1 MKTAIVTPA
10 IHDPERLFGAERHFL
25 GMVQAF
31 KRQVDTDW
39 IQVPISEARWETIL
53 QGYLDCYDLDLSA
66 YDLVVST
73 KSPTCMV
80 QHPNHICWLLHQI
93 RVFYDRFD
101 DEYGKLPGSA
111 LAERQHQRQTIQRLD
126 GQGFNRVRKIFTNG
140 QETARRLKLYNG
152 FDAEV
157 LYPPVFTQG
166 QYCAGQE
173 HFLLPGRLHRWKRV
187 DLAIRAMQHLSSDVP
202 LLIAGSGEDEAE
214 FRRLAGDDPRIR
226 FLGFVSDAEML
237 KLYAD
242 ALAVL
247 FVPKDEDFGYIAVEA
262 MLSHKPVIVCTDSGE
277 PARLVQNGR
286 SGFVVDPDPVEI
298 AGAMGIL
305 AANRE
310 LAREM
315 GEHAF
320 QSAPSQ
326 SWDSAVQRLIEA
338 ASPPRTHWASAA
350 SPSPERNFTSLL
362 VADNQV
368 LDPPVGGGRV
378 RIYELYR
385 HLAMLDFDITYV
397 GAYDWP
403 GPAYREQILAPH
415 FRECVTPLTQPHFAR
430 DRRYQRATGGKTTI
444 DVTIPKLLKYS
455 PRFQRM
461 AQEHGSDAEALVIS
475 HPWVYPYVPR
485 RPDQKLIY
493 DAHNCEYVVKKQ
505 ILSDTA
511 AGRKLVEEVRTLE
524 GNLCREADLIFA
536 CSNDDAEQFVALYGI
551 ARDKIVLVPNGV
563 DVENI
568 QPASPEQRAWARQ
581 ELGLPPDRPVLIFIG
596 SGYGPNTE
604 AAAFLVQELAPKLP
618 NCAIVIAGGVK
629 DSYQASHGPRT
640 PENVTWL
647 GTVAAEQRLSFY
659 HAADI
664 ALNPMF
670 SGSGTNLKML
680 DYFAA
685 GLPVVSTAAGA
696 RGLELASRDCIVC
709 PAEPFVARIEEL
721 LNHPAAC
728 DQLGA
733 NARKLAVE
741 RYSWSLI
748 AADAAQAVRTL
759 LKGAPIHAS

>member
-31 KRQVDTDW
+31 KRQVETDW
-39 IQVPISEARWETIL
+39 IQVPVSEARWETIL
-53 QGYLDCYDLDLSA
+53 QGYLDCYDLDLSG

-73 KSPTCMV
+73 KSPTYMA
-80 QHPNHICWLLHQI
+80 QHPNQICWLLHQI

-101 DEYGKLPGSA
+101 DEYGKLPGPA
-111 LAERQHQRQTIQRLD
+111 LAERQRQRQTIQRLD
-126 GQGFNRVRKIFTNG
+126 GLGLSRLRKIFTNG

-187 DLAIRAMQHLSSDVP
+187 DLAIRAMQSFSGDVP

-214 FRRLAGDDPRIR
+214 FRRLAGNDPRIR

-262 MLSHKPVIVCTDSGE
+262 MLSHKPVIVCKDSGE

-286 SGFVVDPDPVEI
+286 SGFIVDPDPVEI

-403 GPAYREQILAPH
+403 GPAYRDQILAPH

-604 AAAFLVQELAPKLP
+604 AAAFLVEELAPRLP

-629 DSYQASHGPRT
+629 DSYQASNAARS

-647 GTVAAEQRLSFY
+647 GTIAPEQRLSFY
-659 HAADI
+659 HAADV

-685 GLPVVSTAAGA
+685 ELPVVSTAAGA
-696 RGLELASRDCIVC
+696 RGLELAPNDCIVC
-709 PAEPFVARIEEL
+709 PAEQFVARIEEL
-721 LNHPAAC
+721 LSHPAAC

-741 RYSWSLI
+741 RYAWSLI

-759 LKGAPIHAS
+759 LKRAPIHAS